1 MWDNPAALNR
11 LSGWIVAVAVLFA
24 LWVGGRG
31 ALESLFPFQQVT
43 VVGAVQSH
51 TREAVR
57 QLTPKLVGGFFSM
70 DLEAAHA
77 AYEQLPWV
85 RRAEVRRLWPG
96 RLLVTL
102 EEHRP
107 AAAWND
113 RAILNTHGEIF
124 QVAPWEGLPRLYA
137 PEDMEK
143 EVARRYGEF
152 VAQAARIDL
161 RVEQVVMS
169 ARQSWRIRLSGG
181 INVELG
187 RERLGERLDRFV
199 RFYPL
204 AVAAVGPLRRVDM
217 RYPNGFAGEK
227 RQSRV
232 DIRKDVERSTWTR
245 PPSRLALDSR
255 LSKST

>member
-1 MWDNPAALNR
+1 MWDNPAALQR
-11 LSGWIVAVAVLFA
+11 LTGWIVAVTVLFT
-24 LWVGGRG
+24 LWVAGRA
-31 ALESLFPFQQVT
+31 ALEQLFPLRQVT
-43 VVGAVQSH
+43 VLGAAQH
-51 TREAVR
+51 ETEAAVR
-57 QLTPKLVGGFFSM
+57 ELTPRLVGGFFSM
-70 DLEAAHA
+70 DLNATHA
-77 AYEQLPWV
+77 AFEAIPWV
-85 RRAEVRRLWPG
+85 RHAEVRRLWPG
-96 RLLVTL
+96 RLMVTL
-102 EEHRP
+102 EEHVP

-137 PEDMEK
+137 PEGMEK

-187 RERLGERLDRFV
+187 RERLQERLERFV

-204 AVAAVGPLRRVDM
+204 AVASVGPLRRIDM
-217 RYPNGFAGEK
+217 RYPNGFAGEIRPSTPSATGARQAESGPSK
-227 RQSRV
+227 RATQALRRV
-232 DIRKDVERSTWTR
+232 
-245 PPSRLALDSR
+245 PLA
-255 LSKST
+255 